1 MLPFGAAGGLIAGG
15 VAAGAVIGGGVV
27 AAGAVDFGAS
37 AATAKTLID
46 KATTPASRAAN
57 CLYMLFSLVDYGAG
71 KRYRSTEQP
80 ITKKDK
86 SG

>member
-1 MLPFGAAGGLIAGG
+1 MLPLAGG
-15 VAAGAVIGGGVV
+15 VAAGAVMGGGVV

-46 KATTPASRAAN
+46 KATTPASRAVN
-57 CLYMLFSLVDYGAG
+57 CLNILFSLVNYGAG
-71 KRYRSTEQP
+71 KRYIATEQP
-80 ITKKDK
+80 ITKKVK